1 MSDALNSGIGLCKGT
16 DRLTLH
22 PTPMTAEMGAGR
34 DIVLKIL
41 NLVHHIN
48 RQGSPEDY
56 IAVGLPEMHLMKERR
71 LAGHTVDLI
80 GSEAVFETMMASTG
94 FIKLQRM
101 QAIMPAVL
109 SKAELST
116 GETGMAFVR
125 DRSTA
130 KLGPAKL
137 RRMQKRAEEFGRSF
151 EMPKNIERSDSTLH
165 ALHYG
170 QAVLRIREIDGPVTD
185 DPLQVTTYGFS
196 HPATPAFLPIARK
209 KPQQIP
215 LAA

>member
-1 MSDALNSGIGLCKGT
+1 MNDALNSGIGLCKGT

-94 FIKLQRM
+94 FTKLQRM

-109 SKAELST
+109 SKAELPS
-116 GETGMAFVR
+116 GQSGMAFVR

-137 RRMQKRAEEFGRSF
+137 RRMQKRAEEFGRNF

-170 QAVLRIREIDGPVTD
+170 QAVLRIREIDGPVTGG
-185 DPLQVTTYGFS
+185 PLQVTTYGFS
-196 HPATPAFLPIARK
+196 HPSAPAFLPITRK
-209 KPQQIP
+209 KPQQMS

>member
-1 MSDALNSGIGLCKGT
+1 MSDALNAGIGLCKGT

-22 PTPMTAEMGAGR
+22 PTAMTAEMGAGR

-56 IAVGLPEMHLMKERR
+56 IAVGLPELHLMKERR

-94 FIKLQRM
+94 FTKLQRM

-151 EMPKNIERSDSTLH
+151 DSTLH

-170 QAVLRIREIDGPVTD
+170 QAVLRIREIDGLVTD

>member
-1 MSDALNSGIGLCKGT
+1 MSDALNAGIGLCKGT

-22 PTPMTAEMGAGR
+22 PTAMTAEMGAGR

-56 IAVGLPEMHLMKERR
+56 IAVGLPELHLMKERR

-94 FIKLQRM
+94 FTKLQRM

-170 QAVLRIREIDGPVTD
+170 QAVLRIREIDGLVTD

>member
-80 GSEAVFETMMASTG
+80 GSEAVIACPALRTG
-94 FIKLQRM
+94 CAPHQ
-101 QAIMPAVL
+101 
-109 SKAELST
+109 
-116 GETGMAFVR
+116 G
-125 DRSTA
+125 
-130 KLGPAKL
+130 
-137 RRMQKRAEEFGRSF
+137 
-151 EMPKNIERSDSTLH
+151 N
-165 ALHYG
+165 
-170 QAVLRIREIDGPVTD
+170 
-185 DPLQVTTYGFS
+185 
-196 HPATPAFLPIARK
+196 
-209 KPQQIP
+209 
-215 LAA
+215 